1 MQGKVII
8 VSAPSGAGK
17 TSIVRHLLEQVP
29 ALKFSI
35 SATTRPKR
43 DYEIDGK
50 DYYFLTPEQFKERLA
65 NDEFLEWQEVYTDQ
79 FYGSLK
85 SEVERIWSNGQAVI
99 FDVDVLGGLNIKK
112 FYGDEAL
119 SVFIEPPTM
128 EELANRL
135 KKRGTETEETLKKR
149 LDKAEYEI
157 SFAPQFDKIVLN
169 DDLATAQQEMIDL
182 VRDFLEEKEGLWIIR
197 IYVNRY
203 VCWPGKWASG
213 FGASVSDSTPSIWK
227 PKACTT
233 M

>member
-29 ALKFSI
+29 DLKFSI

-128 EELANRL
+128 KELENRL
-135 KKRGTETEETLKKR
+135 KNRGTENDASLKKR
-149 LDKAEYEI
+149 LAKAEYEL
-157 SFAPQFDKIVLN
+157 SFAQQFDKIVLN
-169 DDLATAQQEMIDL
+169 DDLKTAQQEMIDL
-182 VRDFLEEKEGLWIIR
+182 VRDFLEEK
-197 IYVNRY
+197 
-203 VCWPGKWASG
+203 
-213 FGASVSDSTPSIWK
+213 
-227 PKACTT
+227 
-233 M
+233 

>member
-1 MQGKVII
+1 MKGKVII

-17 TSIVRHLLEQVP
+17 TSIVQHLLEQVP

-65 NDEFLEWQEVYTDQ
+65 NDEFLEWQEVYADQ

-128 EELANRL
+128 EELENRL
-135 KKRGTETEETLKKR
+135 KNRGTENDASLKKR
-149 LDKAEYEI
+149 LAKAEYEL
-157 SFAPQFDKIVLN
+157 SFARQFDKIVLN
-169 DDLATAQQEMIDL
+169 DDLKTAQQEMIDL
-182 VRDFLEEKEGLWIIR
+182 VRDFLEK
-197 IYVNRY
+197 
-203 VCWPGKWASG
+203 K
-213 FGASVSDSTPSIWK
+213 
-227 PKACTT
+227 
-233 M
+233 

>member
-29 ALKFSI
+29 ELKFSI

-65 NDEFLEWQEVYTDQ
+65 NDEFLEWQEVYADQ

-85 SEVERIWSNGQAVI
+85 SEVERIWSNGQTVI

-112 FYGDEAL
+112 FYGNRAL
-119 SVFIEPPTM
+119 SLFIQPPSV
-128 EELANRL
+128 EELRRRLEGRGTDTPEAIENRL
-135 KKRGTETEETLKKR
+135 A
-149 LDKAEYEI
+149 KAEYELT
-157 SFAPQFDKIVLN
+157 FAPQFDKVVVN
-169 DDLATAQQEMIDL
+169 DNLEVAKQETLQL
-182 VRDFLEEKEGLWIIR
+182 VKDFLK
-197 IYVNRY
+197 
-203 VCWPGKWASG
+203 
-213 FGASVSDSTPSIWK
+213 
-227 PKACTT
+227 
-233 M
+233 

>member
-29 ALKFSI
+29 DLKFSI

-128 EELANRL
+128 EELENRL
-135 KKRGTETEETLKKR
+135 KNRGTENDASLKKR
-149 LDKAEYEI
+149 LAKAEYEL
-157 SFAPQFDKIVLN
+157 SFAQQFDKIVLN
-169 DDLATAQQEMIDL
+169 DDLKTAQQEMIDL
-182 VRDFLEEKEGLWIIR
+182 VRDFLEEK
-197 IYVNRY
+197 
-203 VCWPGKWASG
+203 
-213 FGASVSDSTPSIWK
+213 
-227 PKACTT
+227 
-233 M
+233 

>member
-128 EELANRL
+128 EELENRL
-135 KKRGTETEETLKKR
+135 KNRGTENDASLKKR
-149 LDKAEYEI
+149 LAKAEYEL
-157 SFAPQFDKIVLN
+157 SFARQFDRIVLN
-169 DDLATAQQEMIDL
+169 DDLKTAQQEMIDL
-182 VRDFLEEKEGLWIIR
+182 VRDFLEEK
-197 IYVNRY
+197 
-203 VCWPGKWASG
+203 
-213 FGASVSDSTPSIWK
+213 
-227 PKACTT
+227 
-233 M
+233 

>member
-29 ALKFSI
+29 DLKFSI

-128 EELANRL
+128 EELENRL
-135 KKRGTETEETLKKR
+135 KNRGTENDASLQKR
-149 LDKAEYEI
+149 LAKAEYEL
-157 SFAPQFDKIVLN
+157 SFARQFDKIVLN
-169 DDLATAQQEMIDL
+169 DDLKTAQQEMIDL
-182 VRDFLEEKEGLWIIR
+182 VRDFLEEK
-197 IYVNRY
+197 
-203 VCWPGKWASG
+203 
-213 FGASVSDSTPSIWK
+213 
-227 PKACTT
+227 
-233 M
+233 

>member
-29 ALKFSI
+29 ELKFSI

-65 NDEFLEWQEVYTDQ
+65 NDEFLEWQEVYADQ

-128 EELANRL
+128 EELENRL
-135 KKRGTETEETLKKR
+135 KNRGTETDASLKKR
-149 LDKAEYEI
+149 LAKAEYEL
-157 SFAPQFDKIVLN
+157 SFARQFDRIVLN
-169 DDLATAQQEMIDL
+169 DDLKTAQQEMIDL
-182 VRDFLEEKEGLWIIR
+182 VRDFLEEK
-197 IYVNRY
+197 
-203 VCWPGKWASG
+203 
-213 FGASVSDSTPSIWK
+213 
-227 PKACTT
+227 
-233 M
+233 

>member
-29 ALKFSI
+29 DLKFSI

-128 EELANRL
+128 EELENRL
-135 KKRGTETEETLKKR
+135 KNRGTENDASLKKR
-149 LDKAEYEI
+149 LAKAEYEL
-157 SFAPQFDKIVLN
+157 SFARQFDKIVLN
-169 DDLATAQQEMIDL
+169 DDLKTAQQEIIDL
-182 VRDFLEEKEGLWIIR
+182 VRDFLEEK
-197 IYVNRY
+197 
-203 VCWPGKWASG
+203 
-213 FGASVSDSTPSIWK
+213 
-227 PKACTT
+227 
-233 M
+233 

>member
-1 MQGKVII
+1 MKGKVII

-29 ALKFSI
+29 DLKFSI

-65 NDEFLEWQEVYTDQ
+65 NDEFLEWQEVYADQ

-128 EELANRL
+128 DELENRL
-135 KKRGTETEETLKKR
+135 KNRGTENDASLKKR
-149 LDKAEYEI
+149 LAKAEYEL
-157 SFAPQFDKIVLN
+157 SFARQFDKIVLN
-169 DDLATAQQEMIDL
+169 DDLKTAQQEMIDL
-182 VRDFLEEKEGLWIIR
+182 VRDFLEEK
-197 IYVNRY
+197 
-203 VCWPGKWASG
+203 
-213 FGASVSDSTPSIWK
+213 
-227 PKACTT
+227 
-233 M
+233 

>member
-1 MQGKVII
+1 MKGKVII

-29 ALKFSI
+29 DLKFSI

-65 NDEFLEWQEVYTDQ
+65 NDEFLEWQEVYADQ

-128 EELANRL
+128 EELENRL
-135 KKRGTETEETLKKR
+135 KNRGTENDASLKKR
-149 LDKAEYEI
+149 LAKAEYEL
-157 SFAPQFDKIVLN
+157 SFARQFDKIVLN
-169 DDLATAQQEMIDL
+169 DDLKTAQQEMIEL
-182 VRDFLEEKEGLWIIR
+182 VRDFLEEK
-197 IYVNRY
+197 
-203 VCWPGKWASG
+203 
-213 FGASVSDSTPSIWK
+213 
-227 PKACTT
+227 
-233 M
+233 

>member
-29 ALKFSI
+29 ELKFSI
-35 SATTRPKR
+35 SATTRHKR

-65 NDEFLEWQEVYTDQ
+65 NDEFLEWQEVYEDQ
-79 FYGSLK
+79 YYGSLK
-85 SEVERIWSNGQAVI
+85 SEVERIWSEGQVVI

-119 SVFIEPPTM
+119 SVFIEPPTL
-128 EELANRL
+128 EELMNRL
-135 KKRGTETEETLKKR
+135 KKRGTETEESLKKR
-149 LDKAEYEI
+149 IDKAEYEL

-182 VRDFLEEKEGLWIIR
+182 VQAFLEEK
-197 IYVNRY
+197 
-203 VCWPGKWASG
+203 
-213 FGASVSDSTPSIWK
+213 
-227 PKACTT
+227 
-233 M
+233 

>member
-1 MQGKVII
+1 MKGKVII

-29 ALKFSI
+29 DLKFSI

-65 NDEFLEWQEVYTDQ
+65 NDEFLEWQEVYADQ

-128 EELANRL
+128 EELENRL
-135 KKRGTETEETLKKR
+135 KNRGTETDASLKKR
-149 LDKAEYEI
+149 LAKAEYEL
-157 SFAPQFDKIVLN
+157 SFARQFDKIVLN
-169 DDLATAQQEMIDL
+169 DDLKTAQQEMIDL
-182 VRDFLEEKEGLWIIR
+182 VRDFLEEK
-197 IYVNRY
+197 
-203 VCWPGKWASG
+203 
-213 FGASVSDSTPSIWK
+213 
-227 PKACTT
+227 
-233 M
+233 

>member
-1 MQGKVII
+1 MKGKVII

-29 ALKFSI
+29 SLKFSI

-65 NDEFLEWQEVYTDQ
+65 NDEFLEWQEVYADQ

-128 EELANRL
+128 EELENRL
-135 KKRGTETEETLKKR
+135 KNRGTETDASLKKR
-149 LDKAEYEI
+149 LAKAEYEL
-157 SFAPQFDKIVLN
+157 SFARQFDKIVLN
-169 DDLATAQQEMIDL
+169 DDLKTAQQEMIDL
-182 VRDFLEEKEGLWIIR
+182 VQDFLEEK
-197 IYVNRY
+197 
-203 VCWPGKWASG
+203 
-213 FGASVSDSTPSIWK
+213 
-227 PKACTT
+227 
-233 M
+233 

>member
-29 ALKFSI
+29 ELKFSI

-65 NDEFLEWQEVYTDQ
+65 NDEFLEWQEVYADQ

-85 SEVERIWSNGQAVI
+85 SEVERIWSNGQTVI

-119 SVFIEPPTM
+119 SVFIEPPTI
-128 EELANRL
+128 EELMNRL
-135 KKRGTETEETLKKR
+135 KKRGTETEESLKKR
-149 LDKAEYEI
+149 LDKAEYEL

-182 VRDFLEEKEGLWIIR
+182 VRDFLEEK
-197 IYVNRY
+197 
-203 VCWPGKWASG
+203 
-213 FGASVSDSTPSIWK
+213 
-227 PKACTT
+227 
-233 M
+233 